1 VRTASPPWSAYR
13 TPPSQAVGDGVFVV
27 SVQVEEPADFGE
39 RQWDQA
45 SPYP

>member
-1 VRTASPPWSAYR
+1 
-13 TPPSQAVGDGVFVV
+13 VFVV

-45 SPYP
+45 SPYSCGFLVLRFVPRSRFGGFFWL